1 MGSLPYPLAL
11 ALIFTSFF
19 MLYVTVRLLL
29 WLKHRTLLRRLQK
42 ADFPRSYKEIVQKIP
57 FYNRLSRSDQ
67 LMMHYSILRFINE
80 KEFIGVQGLKISDEM
95 RVIISFYACL
105 LLLRIKTPDCYSNLT
120 TVLVYPYEF
129 VSHHSR
135 NVGGISTT
143 QSLALEGQS
152 SSDTVVISWHSAKN
166 EAYHIYDQNVVL
178 HEFAH
183 ELDFMSGEIDGVP
196 PMGQSRYRRWTE
208 VMYGEYRKLQKRSLK
223 RGHLGKYALIGEYAA
238 TDEAEFFAVT
248 SERFFEAPQKLKKD
262 FPELYAELESFYQ
275 MDTASL
281 FSKKS

>member
-29 WLKHRTLLRRLQK
+29 WLKHRALLQRLKK
-42 ADFPRSYKEIVQKIP
+42 ADFPSTYKEIVQKIP
-57 FYNRLSRSDQ
+57 FYSRLSRNDQ
-67 LMMHYSILRFINE
+67 RMMHYAILRFISE
-80 KEFIGVQGLKISDEM
+80 KEFIGVQGLQISDEM
-95 RVIISFYACL
+95 RVVISFYACL
-105 LLLRIKTPDCYSNLT
+105 LLLRIKTHECYGNLS

-135 NVGGISTT
+135 NEGGISTT

-152 SSDTVVISWHSAKN
+152 SSDTVVISWHSAQN
-166 EAYHIYDQNVVL
+166 EAYHVYDQNVVL

-196 PMGQSRYRRWTE
+196 SMAQSRYRRWTE
-208 VMYGEYRKLQKRSLK
+208 VMYGEYKKLQKRSLK

-238 TDEAEFFAVT
+238 TNEAEFFAVA
-248 SERFFEAPQKLKKD
+248 SERFFETPQKLKKD
-262 FPELYAELESFYQ
+262 FPELYAELENFYK

-281 FSKKS
+281 FSTES

>member
-1 MGSLPYPLAL
+1 MPYPLAL
-11 ALIFTSFF
+11 ALIFTSVFL
-19 MLYVTVRLLL
+19 LYVAVRLLI
-29 WLKHRTLLRRLQK
+29 WLKHRALLKRLK
-42 ADFPRSYKEIVQKIP
+42 EADFPSSYQEIVQNIP
-57 FYNRLSRSDQ
+57 FYSRLSRSDQ

-80 KEFIGVQGLKISDEM
+80 KEFIGVHGLKISDEM

-105 LLLRIKTPDCYSNLT
+105 LLLRMKTHDCYGNLK

-129 VSHHSR
+129 VSHHGR
-135 NVGGISTT
+135 NEGGIYTT
-143 QSLALEGQS
+143 QSLTLEGQS

-196 PMGQSRYRRWTE
+196 PMAQSRYRRWTE
-208 VMYGEYRKLQKRSLK
+208 VMYGEYKKLRKKSLK

-238 TDEAEFFAVT
+238 TDEAEFFAVA

-262 FPELYAELESFYQ
+262 FPELYAELETFYQ

-281 FSKKS
+281 FPQER